1 MKTHQQQ
8 HAAGKPTLTDEEW
21 NEIKTYLAEIKE
33 NLSES
38 LDHEHLSDQDRKLI
52 DKVILLVTAQEAYLN
67 NNPIMNS
74 RDYDQL
80 LKDMAP
86 ELNHAIALLT
96 RANNEY
102 LSGKIMIND
111 DEYNLLK
118 KSIALLFNHT
128 HHATLYDLDEVKE
141 KVIML
146 HEAKVAF
153 DNNSP
158 IISNEEYDELAC
170 ELNIMKMELIKM
182 IDDANAIYK
191 MINQL
196 VVVPKSTLSKAKDI
210 ISSY

>member
-1 MKTHQQQ
+1 
-8 HAAGKPTLTDEEW
+8 
-21 NEIKTYLAEIKE
+21 
-33 NLSES
+33 
-38 LDHEHLSDQDRKLI
+38 
-52 DKVILLVTAQEAYLN
+52 
-67 NNPIMNS
+67 
-74 RDYDQL
+74 
-80 LKDMAP
+80 
-86 ELNHAIALLT
+86 
-96 RANNEY
+96 
-102 LSGKIMIND
+102 
-111 DEYNLLK
+111 
-118 KSIALLFNHT
+118 
-128 HHATLYDLDEVKE
+128 
-141 KVIML
+141 ML